1 MKIVLYTGY
10 QPTPWNPDTIYET
23 GLGGT
28 EQSVL
33 YLAKYLSTKYFYK
46 VWVVGNVIPGD
57 YEGVFYRTTDQF
69 KQEVDWVDTIIGVSY
84 INYLKEFE
92 NFKYK
97 NSIFW
102 VHNTDYFPWWNGTEI
117 PNHRELL
124 SHPKLTHIVCLTY
137 WHKYKW
143 IEQFPETENK
153 VIIIPNGIDYKG
165 FVNMYPSPKMIDGKL
180 FGSSPASLP
189 KKNLNQYIYSSH
201 AERGLSKLLEDWPS
215 IKKETPS
222 STLKICTPEYGL
234 EYFKENYLPLILNLE
249 DVEFLGTLPQQEL
262 YQLMAKSQYWYY
274 PSTYE
279 ETFCITALEMLGHK
293 VQPITWEWGGLK
305 ETLKGFNTQNINEKI
320 NWRLAKQYVIHH
332 DWRNIVDLHW
342 VKLLLKLNMKLDHF
356 SVITLNGTQ
365 ELNDKCLSVSMPK
378 DYHYTLKEGFNYQDL
393 TTKELD
399 KFGVKKHPNWK
410 LDVDNYYYNRE
421 VTDGELGCS
430 LSHVDLWIDSYTT
443 EREVTMILEDDFIEQ
458 LPVPWDQV
466 ESLLDKGYDL
476 IYLGRNALKP
486 EEENLIEG
494 YANWVEPSY
503 SYNTHAYILSK
514 KGIELLVE
522 HYVEKYK
529 NKMFVIDEF
538 LSIAFKKTDRQ
549 DILEDYLDLPTLKA
563 AAPIVNFYEQ
573 EDSKGLTN
581 YNREESPE
589 LPYEMPEV
597 MNASDWGSW
606 CVKYVNPHIL
616 RGQYKLLVDEM
627 GHNILEFPLFTDKFC
642 DEIIQLAESNTWITD
657 RHEFYPTVDQSME
670 EIGMGEIYQSVL
682 ETFVYPIFIW
692 YWGLEGDN
700 WETLPSENFI
710 AKYSIDNQGS
720 LDLHHDVSLITL
732 NVRLNDDFTGGG
744 TYLPK
749 YNLTV
754 NPRKKGNAIA
764 HPGMIT
770 HKHGGRPVDSGTRYI
785 LVTFT
790 KNQ

>member
-249 DVEFLGTLPQQEL
+249 GVEFLGTLPQQEL

-356 SVITLNGTQ
+356 SVITLNDTQ

>member
-143 IEQFPETENK
+143 IEQFPETEDK

-234 EYFKENYLPLILNLE
+234 EYFKENYLSLILNLE
-249 DVEFLGTLPQQEL
+249 GVEFLGTLPQQEL

-356 SVITLNGTQ
+356 SVITLNDTQ

-754 NPRKKGNAIA
+754 NPRKKGNALA

>member
-234 EYFKENYLPLILNLE
+234 EYFKENYLSLILNLE
-249 DVEFLGTLPQQEL
+249 GVEFLGTLPQQEL

-356 SVITLNGTQ
+356 SVITLNDTQ

>member
-1 MKIVLYTGY
+1 MRIVLYTGY

-143 IEQFPETENK
+143 IEQFPETEDK
-153 VIIIPNGIDYKG
+153 IIIAPNGIDYKG
-165 FVNMYPSPKMIDGKL
+165 FVNMYPSPKMVDGKL
-180 FGSSPASLP
+180 FGSSPSSLP
-189 KKNLNQYIYSSH
+189 KKNPNQYIYSSH

-234 EYFKENYLPLILNLE
+234 EYFKENYLSLILNLE
-249 DVEFLGTLPQQEL
+249 GVEFLGTLPQQEL

-274 PSTYE
+274 PSSYE

-356 SVITLNGTQ
+356 SVITLNDTQ
-365 ELNDKCLSVSMPK
+365 ELNNKCSSVSMPK
-378 DYHYTLKEGFNYQDL
+378 DYYYTLKEGFNYQNL

-430 LSHVDLWIDSYTT
+430 LSHVDLWMDSYTT
-443 EREVTMILEDDFIEQ
+443 EKEVTMILEDDFIEQ

-494 YANWVEPSY
+494 YTNWVEPSY

-514 KGIELLVE
+514 RGVELLVE
-522 HYVEKYK
+522 HYIERYK

-538 LSIAFKKTDRQ
+538 LSVAFKKTQRT
-549 DILEDYLDLPTLKA
+549 DILEEFSDLPTLKA
-563 AAPIVNFYEQ
+563 AAPKVNFYEQ

-597 MNASDWGSW
+597 MNASNWDSW
-606 CVKYVNPHIL
+606 CIKYINPHIL

-642 DEIIQLAESNTWITD
+642 DEIIQLAESNTWVTD

-670 EIGMGEIYQSVL
+670 EIGMEEIYQSVL

-700 WETLPSENFI
+700 WKTLPSENFI

-720 LDLHHDVSLITL
+720 LDLHHDISLITL
-732 NVRLNDDFTGGG
+732 NVRLNNDFTGGG

-754 NPRKKGNAIA
+754 NPSKKGNAIA